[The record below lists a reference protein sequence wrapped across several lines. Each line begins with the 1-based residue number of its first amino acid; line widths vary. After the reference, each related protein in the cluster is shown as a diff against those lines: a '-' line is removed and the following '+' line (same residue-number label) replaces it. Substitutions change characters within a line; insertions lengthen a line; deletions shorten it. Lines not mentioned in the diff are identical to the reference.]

1 MNEYKKYRFDFTKD
15 VAGLMYSFTKEHRD
29 ETAKNFRANW
39 NEWINRE
46 EIKRIL
52 TTECELLLNQGFK
65 GDAWDKMY
73 KSARYYYKK
82 QPSDTASKHQAKQKG
97 TKHTNRFSLNF
108 LQMIDTNISKH
119 MQDDKPQIELFNE
132 FCETMSEEIIYELR
146 VIKTEMGEIPEDIK
160 EKLKKTYKNR
170 FYKKRNTVV

>member
-39 NEWINRE
+39 NEWINRGDV
-46 EIKRIL
+46 KRIL

-82 QPSDTASKHQAKQKG
+82 QPSDIASKHQAKQKG
-97 TKHTNRFSLNF
+97 KKHTNRFSLNF
-108 LQMIDTNISKH
+108 LQMIDNNISKH
-119 MQDDKPQIELFNE
+119 ILQQKSQIVLFNE
-132 FCETMSEEIIYELR
+132 FCVTMSYEIIKELR
-146 VIKTEMGEIPEDIK
+146 IIKTERGEIPEDIK
-160 EKLKKTYKNR
+160 EKLKKTYKNQY
-170 FYKKRNTVV
+170 YKQRK